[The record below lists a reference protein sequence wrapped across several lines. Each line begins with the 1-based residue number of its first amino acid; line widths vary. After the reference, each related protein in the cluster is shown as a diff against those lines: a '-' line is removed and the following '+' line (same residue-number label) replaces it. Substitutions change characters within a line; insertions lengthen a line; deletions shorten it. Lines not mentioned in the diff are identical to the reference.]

1 LIVIVGLVGF
11 NQRKN
16 VSAEKDAAASKKK
29 FDCVIET
36 PRMCV
41 DFSGHILE

>member
-1 LIVIVGLVGF
+1 VSF

-16 VSAEKDAAASKKK
+16 VSAEKDAAAGKKR
-29 FDCVIET
+29 FDCVINIET